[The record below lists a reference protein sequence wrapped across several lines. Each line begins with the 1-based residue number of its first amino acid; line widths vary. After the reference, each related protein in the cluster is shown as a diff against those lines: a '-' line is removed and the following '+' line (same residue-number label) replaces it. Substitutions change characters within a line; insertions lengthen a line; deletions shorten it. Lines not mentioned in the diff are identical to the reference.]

1 MSMTNIDR
9 EDIHIVSQHSNWS
22 EQGVKNILKNNIY
35 NDADAW
41 HKFLKLFF
49 LSVGVAFTVA
59 GILFFFAYNWN
70 DLHKFTKIGLI
81 EGLIIVLTLV
91 VLFSKIN
98 ENFKNILLAGVSVLV
113 GVLFAVF
120 GQVYQTGANAYDF
133 FLGWTMAITLW
144 VIISNFPPLWLIFIT
159 LINTTFILYT
169 QQVVSHWSDIVI
181 PTILFVMNS
190 LFLIGL
196 LTAPKFINGFKA
208 PNWLTNSVALFAV
221 TCATAGIIFGIFDED
236 NFTVLA
242 IITLIAFTAGIL
254 YGLKTKRTFYF
265 TVIPLSIIIMITAL
279 IIRVADSFEVLLG
292 VGLFVVIS
300 ITIVIKFIMGLQKKW
315 RND

>member
-1 MSMTNIDR
+1 MANIDR
-9 EDIHIVSQHSNWS
+9 DDIHIISQHSNWS
-22 EQGVKNILKNNIY
+22 EKGVNGILKSNIY
-35 NDADAW
+35 NNADAW

-49 LSVGVAFTVA
+49 LSVGVAFAIA

-70 DLHKFTKIGLI
+70 DIHKFVKIGLI
-81 EGLIIVLTLV
+81 EGLIIILSGI

-98 ENFKNILLAGVSVLV
+98 ENFKNTLLAGVSFLV

-120 GQVYQTGANAYDF
+120 GQIYQTGANAYDF

-144 VIISNFPPLWLIFIT
+144 VIISNFPPLWLTFIT

-169 QQVVSHWSDIVI
+169 QQVVSYWSDITI
-181 PTILFVMNS
+181 PIILFVMNS

-196 LTAPKFINGFKA
+196 LIAPKFVNGFKA

-221 TCATAGIIFGIFDED
+221 TCATTGIIFGIFEEE
-236 NFTVLA
+236 NFVVLATVL
-242 IITLIAFTAGIL
+242 TLVAFTAGII
-254 YGLKTKRTFYF
+254 YGLKTKRTFYLA
-265 TVIPLSIIIMITAL
+265 VIPLSIIIMITAL
-279 IIRVADSFEVLLG
+279 IIRVADDFEVLLA

-300 ITIVIKFIMGLQKKW
+300 ITIVIKFIMRLQKKW
-315 RND
+315 RNE